1 MSSWLSFVFC
11 TIGPVT
17 FVIFLQFT
25 ARPSVLR
32 LKKQPQITL
41 AINPPWKKNG
51 LFSSSRGHLHINRC
65 SLPRKLTADY
75 FSNTVEQ
82 PPRLSVAYWLHNNN
96 FSLLCTKISLPT
108 WRIVPKPTKT
118 LQIHIKKH
126 RTDANRSPIDL
137 IIFLRQLAT
146 FITSSGAYSVIIRQP
161 RIFSTKSWL
170 YKHQK

>member
-1 MSSWLSFVFC
+1 MSSWLSFVVC

-32 LKKQPQITL
+32 LKNNPPQITL

-108 WRIVPKPTKT
+108 WRIVPKPYENFANTHKKNT
-118 LQIHIKKH
+118 GPTQIDH
-126 RTDANRSPIDL
+126 L
-137 IIFLRQLAT
+137 
-146 FITSSGAYSVIIRQP
+146 
-161 RIFSTKSWL
+161 ST
-170 YKHQK
+170 